1 MGDVAIL
8 IPSRTSLGDLED
20 ALEAAAIPYR
30 AEASS
35 LVYNT
40 REVRDVLN
48 ALQAVADPTD
58 ELALVAALRSSLYGC
73 GDDDLAHWRLA
84 CRGRFSLVR
93 SQPGSC
99 PADHPVAD
107 GIAHLAELHRAKRW
121 TSPPAL
127 IDRLV
132 RERGAFETAV
142 AGGRPRDVW
151 RRLRFVIDQARAWAD
166 AGGTNLRSYLQ
177 WARLQ
182 GADNARVTETVLPET
197 DDDSVRI
204 LTVHAAKGLEFP
216 VVVLSGMTT
225 RLDQP
230 DRGPTVAFDSSGAPV
245 VKLRGGV
252 ESENYETWKPIDEQM
267 DAHERLRLLYVA
279 CTRARDHL
287 IVSLHRRAP
296 NAKGT
301 KENSAAW
308 VLAGAGAAE
317 AGAFDG
323 SALLDSADREAIPT
337 IAAPAPASTERATL
351 PNRQEW
357 EQERRRSLAAASA
370 PTAVSATG
378 LAGEDSG
385 SAAADAGLD
394 KDRDDSEPPPW
405 SKGRYGTAIGRAV
418 HGVLQDID
426 LGTGRGL
433 EALAGRQAA
442 AEGVSGRTQAVTGL
456 ARAALGTDV
465 ARQAAA
471 AEHWRELFVAA
482 PFGER
487 LVEGYVDLVYR
498 GPDGLV
504 VVDWKTDSV
513 AGDDGVDAKL
523 ARYRLQ
529 GAAYA
534 AALEAVTGEQVARMV
549 FVFLNRGGAVEA
561 ELPDLRAA
569 VEEAKAAV
577 ARISG
582 SIAR

>member
-1 MGDVAIL
+1 M
-8 IPSRTSLGDLED
+8 
-20 ALEAAAIPYR
+20 
-30 AEASS
+30 
-35 LVYNT
+35 
-40 REVRDVLN
+40 
-48 ALQAVADPTD
+48 
-58 ELALVAALRSSLYGC
+58 
-73 GDDDLAHWRLA
+73 
-84 CRGRFSLVR
+84 
-93 SQPGSC
+93 
-99 PADHPVAD
+99 
-107 GIAHLAELHRAKRW
+107 
-121 TSPPAL
+121 
-127 IDRLV
+127 
-132 RERGAFETAV
+132 
-142 AGGRPRDVW
+142 
-151 RRLRFVIDQARAWAD
+151 
-166 AGGTNLRSYLQ
+166 
-177 WARLQ
+177 
-182 GADNARVTETVLPET
+182 
-197 DDDSVRI
+197 
-204 LTVHAAKGLEFP
+204 
-216 VVVLSGMTT
+216 
-225 RLDQP
+225 
-230 DRGPTVAFDSSGAPV
+230 
-245 VKLRGGV
+245 

-308 VLAGAGAAE
+308 ALADAGAAG

-351 PNRQEW
+351 PDRQEW
-357 EQERRRSLAAASA
+357 ELERQRSLAAASA

-513 AGDDGVDAKL
+513 AGDDGVDSKL

-582 SIAR
+582 SIRSLSSATSRCTAAATPSRSASSRSPISVSKASSTRSSVSRASVSPSGVSSKRLRRPSSGSATRRTRPLLTRRCMVLVAPPEVCTIRSANSPAAMRCGDPASHSAVSAV